1 MFKLLNSPK
10 SRHYL
15 PDLAKALKNDKAEPT
30 EPLPKKKGKRGG
42 SAKPKRKSRGKGR
55 RRHQKQTWAKK
66 RTTCYIGSYMF
77 NHSMTTTMTSNC
89 WRLFGCQDEE
99 EASDDDDKSEPND
112 DDGDDEEE
120 EDSM

>member
-1 MFKLLNSPK
+1 MTRLNRLSQCPRRK
-10 SRHYL
+10 EREAEGVARDQSARAGER
-15 PDLAKALKNDKAEPT
+15 AKA
-30 EPLPKKKGKRGG
+30 KGVDEATRG
-42 SAKPKRKSRGKGR
+42 
-55 RRHQKQTWAKK
+55 RHQKQTWAKK
-66 RTTCYIGSYMF
+66 RTTCYLGSYMF

-99 EASDDDDKSEPND
+99 EASDDDDKSEPDD